1 MQAWGTRRMDAERA
15 EFAARA
21 VGIVRDAGERYDA
34 LAHAQAMRRLDSL
47 FDEFYGRAPGDP
59 AARFLRAITEG
70 TAQARRQAVSEDAA
84 ATRRLVRRHAGALRR
99 AADG

>member
-1 MQAWGTRRMDAERA
+1 MDAERA
-15 EFAARA
+15 EFAERA

-34 LAHAQAMRRLDSL
+34 LAHATAMRRLDSL

-59 AARFLRAITEG
+59 AARLLTAVTEG
-70 TAQARRQAVSEDAA
+70 TRQARLQAVAEDAA
-84 ATRRLVRRHAGALRR
+84 ATRRLVRKHARALRR